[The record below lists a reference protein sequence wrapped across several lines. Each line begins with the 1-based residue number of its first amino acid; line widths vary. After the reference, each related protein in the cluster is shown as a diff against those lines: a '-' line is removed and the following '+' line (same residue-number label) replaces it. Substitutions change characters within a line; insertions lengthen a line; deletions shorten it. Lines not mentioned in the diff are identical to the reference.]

1 MNVYTRGEYKLSGRK
16 YLIQKGVKTKDH
28 WKGRN
33 IAKKPHCASYRRRT
47 SCKTYLK
54 NALEK
59 NRQIVP
65 SDKSYREIIVRE
77 TYGNGESYGKTEKRS
92 RKRQCR
98 SWLKWNV
105 NLVIVVS
112 SEQNQIA
119 KNVSMVVQAVLE
131 NVRNATE
138 EVSRSHDS
146 MIFFFEKTYSLIRR
160 MYDSFWFC
168 ITSML

>member
-1 MNVYTRGEYKLSGRK
+1 M
-16 YLIQKGVKTKDH
+16 
-28 WKGRN
+28 
-33 IAKKPHCASYRRRT
+33 
-47 SCKTYLK
+47 
-54 NALEK
+54 
-59 NRQIVP
+59 
-65 SDKSYREIIVRE
+65 
-77 TYGNGESYGKTEKRS
+77 
-92 RKRQCR
+92 
-98 SWLKWNV
+98 

-160 MYDSFWFC
+160 MYDSF
-168 ITSML
+168 

>member
-1 MNVYTRGEYKLSGRK
+1 MNVYTRGEYKLSGRT

-33 IAKKPHCASYRRRT
+33 IAKKPIVQVIDEEVAAERAW
-47 SCKTYLK
+47 K

-59 NRQIVP
+59 NRQIVS
-65 SDKSYREIIVRE
+65 SDK
-77 TYGNGESYGKTEKRS
+77 TYGNGESYGKTEKRT
-92 RKRQCR
+92 RKRRCR